1 VELLVARCA
10 GLDVANHE
18 VVACVRVPDGRGGRA
33 QQVRTDV
40 PDVHLRAG
48 GAGRLAGRPGGH
60 PGGDGGHG
68 PAAGSPSGRCWSR
81 QALRCCWQAPAT
93 SRSSPA
99 ARPMS
104 ATRPG
109 WPGLLEHGLLRGS
122 FVPPA
127 PIRQLHDPGPLPQA
141 AGSRRTARRASGST
155 RPWRTPASSS
165 TRSPLEVLGAS
176 GRAMLA
182 ALVAA
187 RARPRGACRAGP
199 GAARAPSSPSC
210 ARRCE
215 RGRFR
220 SHHALP
226 VRLALAH
233 LEQLEASIAEL
244 DAQVDRVLV
253 PFAQARDPLDTI
265 TGVGKRAPRVHDR
278 ARSGWTCRC
287 SPPPRTWRG
296 GRAAVRATTPTGGK
310 RRSGTTT
317 KGNRWLGEVLTRVR
331 VGGDAQPRHV
341 PVGPVLAAGLP
352 HRQEEGSHRRG
363 ATLFW

>member
-1 VELLVARCA
+1 VLEQAGFALLLAGARHVKI
-10 GLDVANHE
+10 L
-18 VVACVRVPDGRGGRA
+18 PGRK
-33 QQVRTDV
+33 TDV
-40 PDVHLRAG
+40 CDAAWLARAVG
-48 GAGRLAGRPGGH
+48 ARAAAGQLCAPGPNPPAARPRPATASGRVQAHSSEGQRIHKTLEDAGIKLDSVAARGAGRLGSGDAGGPGRRPSATPRCLPSWPGGG
-60 PGGDGGHG
+60 PGAKL
-68 PAAGSPSGRCWSR
+68 PQLR
-81 QALRCCWQAPAT
+81 QALR
-93 SRSSPA
+93 
-99 ARPMS
+99 
-104 ATRPG
+104 
-109 WPGLLEHGLLRGS
+109 
-122 FVPPA
+122 
-127 PIRQLHDPGPLPQA
+127 
-141 AGSRRTARRASGST
+141 
-155 RPWRTPASSS
+155 
-165 TRSPLEVLGAS
+165 
-176 GRAMLA
+176 
-182 ALVAA
+182 
-187 RARPRGACRAGP
+187 AGP
-199 GAARAPSSPSC
+199 V
-210 ARRCE
+210 
-215 RGRFR
+215 R